1 MGDVS
6 ISLKLKTIILCL
18 IICFFLTMGSAC
30 AATLNETNDH
40 TTLNTPVVDDS
51 IASARDDS
59 IGVISNNDDS
69 NKLSLGNSNNNVLN
83 DDESSNSTIR
93 DLEKLIKYTPD
104 LLIIEND
111 FTYNSLIDGSN
122 GLEIVKSNYV
132 IDFNGHTLNANGYS
146 GTFLK
151 ISGNNVV
158 IKNLKYINGKGTLD
172 NVEFKDSPYTVY
184 WDGSD
189 GTLNNAKFTKISN
202 AKLLYTSNNVSN
214 FKFTNSEV
222 SEISCKN
229 SDITVFRIISTY
241 MSNVTFYKITQTTGG
256 TDWLT
261 PFIDTK
267 ENVFITN

>member
-6 ISLKLKTIILCL
+6 ISLKSKTIILCL
-18 IICFFLTMGSAC
+18 IICFFMCISSVC

-59 IGVISNNDDS
+59 IGVISKNNDS
-69 NKLSLGNSNNNVLN
+69 NKLSIENSNNNVLN
-83 DDESSNSTIR
+83 DGESSNSTIR

-104 LLIIEND
+104 LLTIEND

-146 GTFLK
+146 GIFLK

-158 IKNLKYINGKGTLD
+158 IKNLKYINGKGTNNDYSIKWMGNNGVLD

-184 WDGSD
+184 WDG
-189 GTLNNAKFTKISN
+189 
-202 AKLLYTSNNVSN
+202 
-214 FKFTNSEV
+214 
-222 SEISCKN
+222 
-229 SDITVFRIISTY
+229 
-241 MSNVTFYKITQTTGG
+241 
-256 TDWLT
+256 
-261 PFIDTK
+261 
-267 ENVFITN
+267 